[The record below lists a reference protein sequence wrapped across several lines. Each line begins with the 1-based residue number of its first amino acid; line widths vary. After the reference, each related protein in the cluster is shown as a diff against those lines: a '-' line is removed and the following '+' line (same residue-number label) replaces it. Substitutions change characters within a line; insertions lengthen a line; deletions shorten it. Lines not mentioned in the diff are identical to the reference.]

1 MTTTVFLITCVPI
14 VDLVCLTCLS
24 QSMTKI
30 LRKRGCK
37 GLKINKSCYFKVWVV
52 IITIWWNFQGVT
64 NAVATVNDCW
74 PVVLLGTATPSKNWD
89 LVKPH
94 SPFWKFD
101 QRLNHHPPSSRKGGA
116 DYAEFSV
123 LGVGWGRVLPHQP
136 KVCSYTLGKSPT
148 LPIFSHQKSI
158 LHRPPPPTKQQFS
171 SCNLIKTT
179 FLAVVIAPAAFL
191 F

>member
-101 QRLNHHPPSSRKGGA
+101 QRLNHHPPLQQKGWCRLCRVFCTGGGMGESPPSPAKSLLIHPRKIPHTPHF
-116 DYAEFSV
+116 FS
-123 LGVGWGRVLPHQP
+123 P
-136 KVCSYTLGKSPT
+136 KVN
-148 LPIFSHQKSI
+148 
-158 LHRPPPPTKQQFS
+158 PPPPPS
-171 SCNLIKTT
+171 SH
-179 FLAVVIAPAAFL
+179 
-191 F
+191 